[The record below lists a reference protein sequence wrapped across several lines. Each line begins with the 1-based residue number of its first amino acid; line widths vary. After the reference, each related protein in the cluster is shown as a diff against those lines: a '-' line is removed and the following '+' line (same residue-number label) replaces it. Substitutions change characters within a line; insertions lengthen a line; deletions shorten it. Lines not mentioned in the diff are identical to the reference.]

1 MNRHGFS
8 LIELIVVIALISIVL
23 ALATLDFG
31 AWQRK
36 SLVERYTKE
45 LYSDV
50 QDARMRAAFTKVRQG
65 VEFGAQQV
73 VFRRFTSEGDVAGTI
88 VTTKNLPLSFTRNN
102 WTQPTANRIDF
113 DTRGIMRDQVPI
125 AKVICFTTNVDAAYD
140 ALIITPALTSLG
152 KVTNRESACA
162 RTNVTQK

>member
-1 MNRHGFS
+1 MNRRGFS
-8 LIELIVVIALISIVL
+8 LIELIVVIGLVSVL
-23 ALATLDFG
+23 LTVATLNFG

-45 LYSDV
+45 IYSDI

-73 VFRRFTSEGDVAGTI
+73 VFRRFSSEGDVAGTV
-88 VTTKNLPLSFTRNN
+88 VTTKALPLSFTKNT
-102 WTQPTANRIDF
+102 WTQPTATRIDF
-113 DTRGIMRDQVPI
+113 DTRGIMIDQVPV
-125 AKVICFTTNVDAAYD
+125 AKVICFTASEDAAYD
-140 ALIITPALTSLG
+140 ALIITPALTSMG
-152 KVTNRESACA
+152 KVINRESACA